1 MRVLFCLIASVLLSL
16 SPGERWYVRV
26 VARSDAPAA
35 QTEKIRVR
43 DAVLRACPEK
53 LQALPTALPRILAAA
68 GDIAPDAAVTV
79 RPWAPAGHPARPTL
93 YVSLGEGAGRNWW
106 GVLYEDAVFLAA
118 EEGEAENAET
128 AEIVWT
134 WPVVDWLLS
143 LLGF

>member
-1 MRVLFCLIASVLLSL
+1 MRVFFCLIASILLSL
-16 SPGERWYVRV
+16 SPGKGWYVRV
-26 VARSDAPAA
+26 VAQSDAPAA

-43 DAVLRACPEK
+43 DAVLRACPESP
-53 LQALPTALPRILAAA
+53 QALPGALPRILASA

-79 RPWAPAGHPARPTL
+79 RPWAPAGWPARPTL